1 MRKIRFSHNYV
12 KLHGQKTARLLYVG
26 NLELDTKDARYKD
39 LIEYDTCIEGGG
51 NYRIRKGSY
60 VILLLLRDKG
70 IPFTTIRSR
79 IGRFGLNKEEYYEK
93 HIGEVFSL
101 VIDEDGKKNGEQWNR
116 ENQGDR
122 PAACH
127 S

>member
-26 NLELDTKDARYKD
+26 NLELDSKDAGYKD

-51 NYRIRKGSY
+51 NYRLRKGSY
-60 VILLLLRDKG
+60 VILLLLGDGG

-79 IGRFGLNKEEYYEK
+79 IGMYGRDKWKYYNE

-101 VIDEDGKKNGEQWNR
+101 VIEKEKPE
-116 ENQGDR
+116 
-122 PAACH
+122 
-127 S
+127 